1 MPRKPTLTA
10 RKAKEQLAAMARE
23 ADPSSKI
30 PTLSIL
36 SKKLDIHPS
45 TVFRILRDLAAE
57 GIVWQSPNGRF
68 HPASG
73 RAQKV
78 KGLPVCFIGREI
90 WQWSRLYQEMLSGI
104 SEVCSANGSSLV
116 LLSVPT
122 LIRQAS
128 PTQKPKFA
136 SPKTQK
142 SELEKLIPLI
152 PRNCG
157 GILFDHLWHDT
168 ALALHRLMPAAP
180 KIQLLHGTAKWMPVA
195 APNFEAAADLCRDFI
210 TKNRINHTILVSPFA
225 NDPVV
230 DFHIRVLTRALAP
243 YHPVT
248 LEFAEVS
255 GNISRLV
262 KNNPKSHICFICPED
277 NTAKVLFEEIQA
289 SEKRKATVSLLGTQG
304 TGVLSAPAPRL
315 RFDFRRLGRSAA
327 AEVLLGQT
335 SKPPSPSFVS
345 NATS

>member
-10 RKAKEQLAAMARE
+10 RIAKEQLATMARE
-23 ADPSSKI
+23 VEPGSKF

-73 RAQKV
+73 RAQQV

-122 LIRQAS
+122 IIRQAS
-128 PTQKPKFA
+128 PTQEPKFA

-142 SELEKLIPLI
+142 SELEKRIPLI

-157 GILFDHLWHDT
+157 GILFDHLWSDT
-168 ALALHRLMPAAP
+168 ALALQRLMPAAP
-180 KIQLLHGTAKWMPVA
+180 KAQLLHGTAKWMPVA
-195 APNFEAAADLCRDFI
+195 APNFQAAADLCRDFVI
-210 TKNRINHTILVSPFA
+210 KNHINHTILVSPFA
-225 NDPVV
+225 NDPAV
-230 DFHIRVLTRALAP
+230 DFHIDLLTKALAA

-248 LEFAEVS
+248 LGFAEVS

-262 KNNPKSHICFICPED
+262 KKNPKSRTCFICPED

-289 SEKRKATVSLLGTQG
+289 SEKLKATVSLLATQG
-304 TGVLSAPAPRL
+304 TGVLTAPAPRL

-345 NATS
+345 NSIS

>member
-1 MPRKPTLTA
+1 
-10 RKAKEQLAAMARE
+10 
-23 ADPSSKI
+23 
-30 PTLSIL
+30 
-36 SKKLDIHPS
+36 
-45 TVFRILRDLAAE
+45 
-57 GIVWQSPNGRF
+57 
-68 HPASG
+68 
-73 RAQKV
+73 
-78 KGLPVCFIGREI
+78 
-90 WQWSRLYQEMLSGI
+90 
-104 SEVCSANGSSLV
+104 
-116 LLSVPT
+116 
-122 LIRQAS
+122 
-128 PTQKPKFA
+128 
-136 SPKTQK
+136 
-142 SELEKLIPLI
+142 
-152 PRNCG
+152 
-157 GILFDHLWHDT
+157 
-168 ALALHRLMPAAP
+168 MPAAP

-195 APNFEAAADLCRDFI
+195 APNFEAATDLCRDFI

-289 SEKRKATVSLLGTQG
+289 SDELKATVFLFATQG

-345 NATS
+345 NLKS

>member
-1 MPRKPTLTA
+1 MPRKPTSTA
-10 RKAKEQLAAMARE
+10 RKAKEQLITMTRE
-23 ADPSSKI
+23 AEPDSKI

-45 TVFRILRDLAAE
+45 TVFRILRDMAAE

-73 RAQKV
+73 RAQQV

-116 LLSVPT
+116 LLSVPS

-128 PTQKPKFA
+128 PTQQPKFA

-142 SELEKLIPLI
+142 SELEKRIPLI

-157 GILFDHLWHDT
+157 GILFDHLWGDT
-168 ALALHRLMPAAP
+168 ALALHRLMPPAP
-180 KIQLLHGTAKWMPVA
+180 KVQLLHGTTKWMPVA
-195 APNFEAAADLCRDFI
+195 APNFEAAANLCRDFVS
-210 TKNRINHTILVSPFA
+210 KNNLNHTILVSPFA
-225 NDPVV
+225 NDSAI
-230 DFHIRVLTRALAP
+230 DFNIDVLTRALAP

-248 LEFAEVS
+248 LGFAEAL
-255 GNISRLV
+255 GNISRIAA
-262 KNNPKSHICFICPED
+262 KNPESRTCFVCPED

-289 SEKRKATVSLLGTQG
+289 SGKLKATVSLFATQG

-345 NATS
+345 NSAS